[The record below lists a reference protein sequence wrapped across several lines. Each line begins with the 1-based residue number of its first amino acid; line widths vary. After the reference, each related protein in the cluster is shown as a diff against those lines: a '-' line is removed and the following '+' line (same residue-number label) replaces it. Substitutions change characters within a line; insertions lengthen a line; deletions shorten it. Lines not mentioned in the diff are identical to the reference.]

1 MWTEAQD
8 AELQQLMRGAG
19 KPYVRKKATAVW
31 NYGRGQSQGEIAR
44 FLNVGRRSVNRWVN
58 DYRRE
63 GATSFDLKPG
73 RGRPSHVDEAEV
85 TRYVKQSPRNFGLEQ
100 TRWTLRAL
108 AETVPSL
115 EGFTVSG
122 VRYLLNRLGFSYK
135 RGQPTLHSP
144 DPDYDEKRAY
154 RRNASRSP
162 GKFAQAGTAL
172 PG

>member
-1 MWTEAQD
+1 MWTEAQI
-8 AELQQLMRGAG
+8 AELQELMRSAA

-44 FLNVGRRSVNRWVN
+44 FLNVGIRSVNRWVN
-58 DYRRE
+58 DFRRE
-63 GATSFDLKPG
+63 GAGSFNLKPG

-85 TRYVKQSPRNFGLEQ
+85 ARYVKQSPQNFGLRQ

-115 EGFTVSG
+115 QGLTVSG
-122 VRYLLNRLGFSYK
+122 VHYLLKRLDFSYK

-144 DPDYDEKRAY
+144 DPDYDEKRA
-154 RRNASRSP
+154 RGHDASGSASTL
-162 GKFAQAGTAL
+162 AQAGPAL
-172 PG
+172 PR